1 MASVDFIN
9 IAHVKWSSFYLKK
22 SGLRL
27 EMVAFLKEDL
37 SVLLAQAVFPL
48 KTRQFY
54 LYGN

>member
-9 IAHVKWSSFYLKK
+9 IAHVKWSSFYLKE